1 MRCFNIGQWSGNK
14 YTYNDTTQDC
24 KLFVSRFLSGTNPKL
39 WTLLGDSTMRRLF
52 RTIISTKQLKCHRLQ
67 KCYKTN
73 NTFNEYIDFQFGIK
87 TKGKS
92 VKEQSKCES
101 EIHGCKGK
109 FQEIEYI
116 ENHFTTNKNIKG
128 LNVPKYVLFNFYLST
143 NPRDVCIVNAG
154 LHDQNPEQ
162 SSVTDYEYLENVK
175 EYIGFLRKPCKY
187 IIWISTNNVLDL
199 KQYGQKN
206 ARIRLWNSLVEQM
219 LRKEFPDVG
228 YIDMY
233 PMSTIRAMHQDNV
246 HMKPVYYNKEA
257 SFFI

>member
-1 MRCFNIGQWSGNK
+1 
-14 YTYNDTTQDC
+14 
-24 KLFVSRFLSGTNPKL
+24 
-39 WTLLGDSTMRRLF
+39 MRRLF
-52 RTIISTKQLKCHRLQ
+52 RTIIYKKQLKCHRLQ

-73 NTFNEYIDFQFGIK
+73 NTFNEYIKVPSGIK

-92 VKEQSKCES
+92 VKEQSKCQS
-101 EIHGCKGK
+101 EIRGCQGK

-116 ENHFTTNKNIKG
+116 ENHFTTNTNMKG
-128 LNVPKYVLFNFYLST
+128 LNVPKFVLLNFYLST

-154 LHDQNPEQ
+154 LHDQNPKHR
-162 SSVTDYEYLENVK
+162 VTDYEYLENVK
-175 EYIGFLRKPCKY
+175 EFIGFLREPCKS
-187 IIWISTNNVLDL
+187 IIWISTNNVLEL
-199 KQYGQKN
+199 KQYDQRNG
-206 ARIRLWNSLVEQM
+206 RIRLWNNLVEQM

-246 HMKPVYYNKEA
+246 HMNSVYYKEEA